1 MWNGDSTCRPSGGDV
16 TTETQATT
24 HGSLLCMHPSP
35 APVPPSDWVCRG
47 RRLAL
52 SQRVHVM
59 GVLNVTPDSFSD
71 GGAFLDRSAAVDHAL
86 AMVEEGADIIDVGG
100 ESTRPGAEDV
110 PVNIELERVIPVV
123 EAVAGATEVAVS
135 IDTTKAAVAKAA
147 LEAGA
152 VIVNDISALR
162 FDPAMPGVVESSGA
176 GLILMHMQ
184 GRPRTMQANP
194 TYADVVEDVAAEL
207 RKWAGQAE
215 QAGIKRERI
224 VVDPGIGFGKTRQ
237 HNLLL
242 LKHLDRLTALGFPV
256 LVGASRKSF
265 IGSTLDLPVDE
276 RLEGTAAV
284 TAWTVARGAAIVRVH
299 DVREMVRIVR
309 MVEAIKDA

>member
-1 MWNGDSTCRPSGGDV
+1 
-16 TTETQATT
+16 
-24 HGSLLCMHPSP
+24 
-35 APVPPSDWVCRG
+35 
-47 RRLAL
+47 
-52 SQRVHVM
+52 M
-59 GVLNVTPDSFSD
+59 GILNVTPDSFSD
-71 GGAFLDRSAAVDHAL
+71 GGAYLDCSAAVDHAM

-110 PVNIELERVIPVV
+110 PADVELERVVPVV
-123 EAVAGATEVAVS
+123 EALAGTAEISIS

-162 FDPAMPGVVESSGA
+162 FDPAMPGVVESSAA
-176 GLILMHMQ
+176 GVVLMHMQ

-194 TYADVVEDVAAEL
+194 TYSDVVEDVAAEL
-207 RKWAGQAE
+207 GKWAAQAQ
-215 QAGIKRERI
+215 QAGIKPEQI
-224 VVDPGIGFGKTRQ
+224 VVDPGIGFGKTRE

-242 LKHLDRLTALGFPV
+242 LKHLDRLKALGFPV

-265 IGSTLDLPVDE
+265 IGTTLELPVDQ

-284 TAWTVARGAAIVRVH
+284 TAWVVARGAAIVRVH
-299 DVREMVRIVR
+299 DIREMVRVVR
-309 MVEAIKDA
+309 MVEAIRNA